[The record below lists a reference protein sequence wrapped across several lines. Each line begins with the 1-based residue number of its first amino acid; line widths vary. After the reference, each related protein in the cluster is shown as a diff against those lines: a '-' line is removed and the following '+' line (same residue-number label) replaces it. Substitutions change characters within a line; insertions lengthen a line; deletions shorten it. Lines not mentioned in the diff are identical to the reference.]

1 MVRILGAGLLLIAAT
16 AAAAEGIPRFDIEA
30 LCRSAPRLLASDP
43 NPFQGCVRD
52 ETEARNQLER
62 QWASFDAA
70 QREEC
75 VRATDVGGAP
85 SFVDVLTCI
94 QMAAGTPPSVPRRSR
109 QGP

>member
-1 MVRILGAGLLLIAAT
+1 MFRMAGAGLLLIAAT
-16 AAAAEGIPRFDIEA
+16 AAAAEGVPRFDIET
-30 LCRSAPRLLASDP
+30 LCRSAPRLEPTDP
-43 NPFQGCVRD
+43 NPYQGCVRD
-52 ETEARNQLER
+52 ETEARSQLER